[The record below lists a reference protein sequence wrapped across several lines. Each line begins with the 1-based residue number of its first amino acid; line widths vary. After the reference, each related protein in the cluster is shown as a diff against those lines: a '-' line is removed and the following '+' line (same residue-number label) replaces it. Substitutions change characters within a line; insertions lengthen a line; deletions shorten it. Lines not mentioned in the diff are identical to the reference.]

1 MMRSLCPVALL
12 LLPLALH
19 CGSSSTANTG
29 TVPPP
34 GPTESQ
40 FVIPPSLDGLA
51 EEHWYDIP
59 WPSDLRRD
67 ADGSIRVTGF
77 YNPHQTIILD
87 TYIKDAKGLLKGFSP
102 AAMGY
107 LRFSGDIDPTTLP
120 ASPQASLDPGASV
133 QLVDVDPA
141 SPERGKRKLLQT
153 FWRPTEGVYWL
164 KDTLAAGPA
173 LGWPLRPKTKYA
185 IVATNKLRAAGG
197 VAIVPS
203 ADLKEVLGV
212 SPPTAHTQAAHDLFA
227 PAIDELAKA
236 GIAATDIVH
245 FTVYTTN
252 DPTEELFAI
261 ADDVKASQPAPTV
274 DAGSWVQKEQTPDY
288 DVYEGTYGPTPNYQ
302 AGTIPFKQD
311 GDGGNFVFENGKPKL
326 QSVANLRF
334 ALVVPNAAA
343 CPMPANGY
351 PITLYAHGTGGDYR
365 SFINDGTARALAKVC
380 VASHGI
386 DQIFQGNRLGHPDA
400 NDPNPSGTTDLT
412 FFNLNN
418 LIAARTNGRQA
429 AIDVVQQARLFTASH
444 TSLPAATSRTTT
456 AIKFDETKLT
466 FFGHSQG
473 GLNGPLFLAADNQAR
488 GGVLSGS
495 GSMITVALLEK
506 TKPTPSVAQAVKT
519 ILQLTHPEDADEL
532 NLFHP
537 VVNLAQTIVD
547 ATDPVHYAGYMI
559 QHPRAGFAPKSIYQ
573 TEGIAPDGTGDSY
586 APPHGIELGAV
597 ATGLPRM
604 LPGVRPIVEAAFGGL
619 GEVTIPADGLSG
631 NLANGMASGVLAQWV
646 PPAGTDGHFV
656 VFNVTA
662 ARTQAAQFCK
672 NLADDP
678 KGKVPPVN

>member
-1 MMRSLCPVALL
+1 MFA
-12 LLPLALH
+12 
-19 CGSSSTANTG
+19 
-29 TVPPP
+29 VP
-34 GPTESQ
+34 S
-40 FVIPPSLDGLA
+40 SLDDLN
-51 EEHWYDIP
+51 EEHWYDMP

-67 ADGSIRVTGF
+67 ADGSIHMAGF
-77 YNPHQTIILD
+77 FNPHQTILLKG
-87 TYIKDAKGLLKGFSP
+87 YINDAKGLLKGFSP

-107 LRFSGDIDPTTLP
+107 LRFRVEIDTSTLP
-120 ASPQASLDPGASV
+120 ATPQASLDPASSL
-133 QLVDVDPA
+133 QIIDVDPA

-153 FWRPTEGVYWL
+153 FWRKDDGVYWF
-164 KDTLAAGPA
+164 KNTLAVGPA

-185 IVATNKLRAAGG
+185 IVATKKLIGADGK
-197 VAIVPS
+197 AIAPS
-203 ADLKEVLGV
+203 ADLEEVLGV
-212 SPPTAHTQAAHDLFA
+212 KAPGAKTKAAHDLFA
-227 PAIDELAKA
+227 PAVDEIAKA
-236 GIAATDIVH
+236 GIAAADIVH

-261 ADDVKASQPAPTV
+261 TDDVKANVMAPTV
-274 DAGSWVQKEQTPDY
+274 DAPSWAQKEQTADY

-302 AGTIPFKQD
+302 AGKIPFKLD

-326 QSVANLRF
+326 QSTENLRF
-334 ALVVPNAAA
+334 SLVVPNATA
-343 CPMPANGY
+343 CPMPADGY
-351 PITLYAHGTGGDYR
+351 PITLHAHGTGGDYR
-365 SFINDGTARALAKVC
+365 SYIDSGTARSLAKLC

-386 DQIFQGNRLGHPDA
+386 DQIFQGNRIGHPDA

-444 TSLPAATSRTTT
+444 TTVPAATSRTTT
-456 AIKFDETKLT
+456 EIKLDASKIT

-506 TKPTPSVAQAVKT
+506 TKPSPSVAQAVKT
-519 ILQLTHPEDADEL
+519 ILQLIHPEDADEL

-537 VVNLAQTIVD
+537 VVNMAQTIVD
-547 ATDPVHYAGYMI
+547 ATDPVHYVGYLAT
-559 QHPRAGFAPKSIYQ
+559 HPRPMFAPKSIYQ

-597 ATGLPRM
+597 ATGLPRQ
-604 LPGVRPIVEAAFGGL
+604 LPGVRAITEAAFGGL
-619 GEVTIPADGLSG
+619 GEVMIPAGGLQG
-631 NLANGMASGVLAQWV
+631 NLAGGMASGVLAQWV

-656 VFNVTA
+656 VFNVPA
-662 ARTQAAQFCK
+662 ARAQAAQFCR

-678 KGKVPPVN
+678 KGRVPAP